1 MRVACCELRVAGCE
15 LRVAGCELR
24 VASCE
29 LRVAGC
35 VLRVKY
41 ANNWLLDLRGLMLES
56 EIRAV
61 FRDCEALM
69 SGHFLLSS
77 GLHSDAYLEKFRI
90 FEKPVIHSRL
100 IAELLT
106 CYRGQAIDT
115 VLGPALGG
123 MIMAAEAA
131 RQLGVRAVYA
141 EKEVGK
147 LTLRR
152 GFKLKKGER
161 TLIVDDIVTTGGS
174 VMEAINI
181 VRDSGAEIVGIG
193 ILADRSGGRVDFG
206 MEHRALL
213 NLNLRVFKPE
223 ECPLCAEGVV
233 LTKPGS
239 R

>member
-1 MRVACCELRVAGCE
+1 
-15 LRVAGCELR
+15 
-24 VASCE
+24 
-29 LRVAGC
+29 
-35 VLRVKY
+35 
-41 ANNWLLDLRGLMLES
+41 MLES
-56 EIRAV
+56 EINAV
-61 FRDCEALM
+61 FRECKALM

-100 IAELLT
+100 ITELLNGFQ
-106 CYRGQAIDT
+106 GQSIDT

-141 EKEVGK
+141 EKEAGK
-147 LTLRR
+147 MTLRR
-152 GFKLKKGER
+152 GFKLEEGER
-161 TLIVDDIVTTGGS
+161 VLIVDDIVTTGGS
-174 VMEAINI
+174 VLETINI
-181 VRDSGAEIVGIG
+181 SRNAGAEIVGIG
-193 ILADRSGGRVDFG
+193 ILADRSGGKVDFG

-213 NLNLRVFKPE
+213 NLNLPVFKPE
-223 ECPLCAEGVV
+223 ECPLCAEGTA